1 MANREKTE
9 RRTGTSLLW
18 EPPKSSDSLGSVLLM
33 PVISSQSSSSGSSE
47 GASAFIGQS
56 VGEDLTS
63 RVSVASDI
71 HSSYSNNSAAELPVS
86 VSSSKSQLNQPLRV
100 RQASPSAV
108 QPSVGSSVSNETSQL
123 PGRSSRGSSPMAAHL
138 ASGST
143 TGVALM
149 QQTVPSTVPSPA
161 VSSFVPNI
169 EATSVSSS
177 SSLPAGMTSSSEMQA
192 SGYCGKSPL
201 PYLPQT
207 IPSTQGMMHPPYSES
222 YYSSQSL
229 NQLSFQKPL
238 NSGSVFQSKQ
248 PSTTLS
254 PSAVSPDFMY
264 VPVEAHWFYRKVI
277 ERRDV
282 WFPFSRIDSIS
293 LEDTYKQNSENTVV
307 ATDGGRY
314 DVIVKERIK
323 KAVYWD
329 EDPLSVRRCTWF
341 YKSDGPQRYSP
352 YEEELSAKLEEYYHM
367 CSSTGRWGQR
377 LEFSGSEIVVMQ
389 SPQVIMHYIPSTQ
402 VDDWTS
408 IVDHKFKQ
416 RVVKR
421 GLDEVMLIEDG
432 ESLKVDHLVFV
443 VQGIGSVCDLRFRTV
458 AECVD
463 GFREIANNLVKI
475 HFKTAVDTGR
485 IGRVEFLPVSWHS
498 ALHTDDTGVDRR
510 MKHITLPSIPKLRH
524 FTNDTLLD
532 ILYYSS
538 PVYCQTI
545 LDSVGDQIN
554 DLFQRFLS
562 RNPQFTGRVSVAGHS
577 LGSLILFDILANQ
590 TSHIEDIKVQNGTE
604 IVPETNSHSEIQDNS
619 VLSEHPETVA
629 EDSGKVSITT
639 VLENLNLLEYMGK
652 FVEEKIDVDVLKTL
666 DEDDIKNLGLP
677 MGPRKKLLTH
687 IKLLNNSSEEKS
699 VVESESNV
707 EIHHTVGTTTL
718 QSSIPLSSS
727 KCDAF
732 CGTFSTQTVTSQY
745 PMSLQR
751 NIYSP
756 IKYPRLVFSPAC
768 FFALGSP
775 ISMFLTIRGF
785 NSISEDY
792 KLPTCPAFFNIFHPY
807 DPVAFRIET
816 LIDQEFTIK
825 PVVIPHHKGR
835 KRLHLELKE
844 GLSRMGYDLKQKLME
859 SLKYTWNSISEFA
872 KSHSFPTATVEAQV
886 DKIVQEQ
893 IGDAYESE
901 STVSASDACRDEDI
915 QIGQLNGGRRIDYVL
930 QEKPIESLNEYLFA
944 LTSHATYWDSE
955 DTVLMILKE
964 VYSLEGIF
972 PSSPYKDGGKIHLYN
987 PSLAP
992 LSSAVFQLPN
1002 LTASSV
1008 PSVSDISSP
1017 GQPSKLSV
1025 ISSSQ
1030 QMPSLTSQVPL
1041 PHITPSASLPQMHTQ
1056 VPPPPSQPV
1065 GPPPLTGFVKRSAL
1079 AKH

>member
-1 MANREKTE
+1 MANREKPE

-18 EPPKSSDSLGSVLLM
+18 EPPKSSDSLGSILLM

-47 GASAFIGQS
+47 GASAFVGQK
-56 VGEDLTS
+56 VEDPS
-63 RVSVASDI
+63 SKVSAANDN
-71 HSSYSNNSAAELPVS
+71 HASYSATSAAELPVS
-86 VSSSKSQLNQPLRV
+86 VGSSRSQLNQPLRV
-100 RQASPSAV
+100 RQPSPSAV
-108 QPSVGSSVSNETSQL
+108 QPTAASASNGSFQL
-123 PGRSSRGSSPMAAHL
+123 PGRSSRGSSPMTSHF
-138 ASGST
+138 ASVST
-143 TGVALM
+143 SGVTSM
-149 QQTVPSTVPSPA
+149 QQTVPSTSPSPA

-169 EATSVSSS
+169 EATSVTSSS
-177 SSLPAGMTSSSEMQA
+177 SVPAGMASASQVLASSF
-192 SGYCGKSPL
+192 CGEAPL
-201 PYLPQT
+201 PYIPQT
-207 IPSTQGMMHPPYSES
+207 VSSTQGTMLPPYSDS

-229 NQLSFQKPL
+229 SQLSFQKPL
-238 NSGSVFQSKQ
+238 NSGNIYESKQ
-248 PSTTLS
+248 SNTTFS
-254 PSAVSPDFMY
+254 PAVSPDFVY

-282 WFPFSRIDSIS
+282 WFPFSRIDSLN
-293 LEDTYKQNSENTVV
+293 LEDAFKQNLEDAVV

-352 YEEELSAKLEEYYHM
+352 YEEEHAAKLEEYFHM

-377 LEFSGSEIVVMQ
+377 LEFSGSEIIVMQ
-389 SPQVIMHYIPSTQ
+389 SPQVIMHYIPSNQ

-475 HFKTAVDTGR
+475 HFKTAVDSGR

-510 MKHITLPSIPKLRH
+510 MKRITLPSIPKLRH

-554 DLFQRFLS
+554 DLFRRFLL

-590 TSHIEDIKVQNGTE
+590 SSCMEESKVQDTTE
-604 IVPETNSHSEIQDNS
+604 IVSQTSDNSEEHNNIVSLEHSETPFD
-619 VLSEHPETVA
+619 T
-629 EDSGKVSITT
+629 SGKPSITT
-639 VLENLNLLEYMGK
+639 VLESLNLLEYVDK
-652 FVEEKIDVDVLKTL
+652 FMEEKIDVDVLKTL
-666 DEDDIKNLGLP
+666 DEDDIKNIGLP
-677 MGPRKKLLTH
+677 MGPRKKLLAH
-687 IKLLNNSSEEKS
+687 IKFLNINSKETTKNLG
-699 VVESESNV
+699 ESGNNV
-707 EIHHTVGTTTL
+707 ELDSTVDTTFQGSAFLTG
-718 QSSIPLSSS
+718 SRD
-727 KCDAF
+727 DAF
-732 CGTFSTQTVTSQY
+732 FTTFSTQTVTSQY
-745 PMSLQR
+745 PTSLQK

-792 KLPTCPAFFNIFHPY
+792 RLPTCQSFFNVFHPY

-816 LIDQEFTIK
+816 LIDQEFTVK

-872 KSHSFPTATVEAQV
+872 KAHAFPVATVEAEV

-893 IGDAYESE
+893 MGDSYESE
-901 STVSASDACRDEDI
+901 STISASDACRDEDI

-955 DTVLMILKE
+955 DTVLMILRE
-964 VYSLEGIF
+964 VYALEGIF
-972 PSSPYKDGGKIHLYN
+972 PSSPYKDSGKIHLYN

-992 LSSAVFQLPN
+992 LSSPMFQLPN
-1002 LTASSV
+1002 LTALN
-1008 PSVSDISSP
+1008 PSVSDIISP
-1017 GQPSKLSV
+1017 GQPSK
-1025 ISSSQ
+1025 SSSQ
-1030 QMPSLTSQVPL
+1030 QMPSVTSQVQS
-1041 PHITPSASLPQMHTQ
+1041 PHMVPSASGLLQMNPQ
-1056 VPPPPSQPV
+1056 VPPAPSQPV